1 MKPKVSKN
9 CFISQD
15 ASIIGNVEI
24 EEGVNI
30 WPHVSI
36 RADLNKITIKKGA
49 NVQDCC
55 VIHVTKEHETIIGEN
70 VSVGHGAVVHGAIIG
85 KNTIIGMNATVLD
98 GAKIG
103 EGCIIGA
110 NALVKNRMVV
120 PANSLVV
127 GVPGKVVKQD
137 EKLVETTLKNARI
150 YHQLAQEHGSGK
162 HEKYRKRN

>member
-110 NALVKNRMVV
+110 NALVKNRRTE
-120 PANSLVV
+120 S
-127 GVPGKVVKQD
+127 KKD
-137 EKLVETTLKNARI
+137 LKMRLDAARSEIEFYGI
-150 YHQLAQEHGSGK
+150 YD
-162 HEKYRKRN
+162 YVIVN